1 MSEERNK
8 SEQGNHNGGGMF
20 GPVMPAKPKDFKA
33 GIGKLL
39 KYLKSELPRIIIA
52 VILTIFVAV
61 LSIWSPSFVSNLT
74 NELFVSV
81 LGFPINMAEVA
92 RLGIILIIIYACT
105 FVLQFAGNF
114 IMANVNQRIAKKLR
128 TQISKKINVVP
139 LKYYDSDSF
148 GNVLSRVT
156 NDVDTIGQSLNQSVS
171 SLIYSVV
178 CLIGVLIVMFLTS
191 WQLALTALA
200 TVPVGMIIIVIIM
213 KFSQKHFSA
222 QQKQL
227 GELNGIIEE
236 NYSGQTVVKAFNGEE
251 KALSTFEATNK
262 KLFKSS
268 KNSQFLSGLMMPI
281 IFLIANLGY
290 IAICVVG
297 GILFADNL
305 ITIGVITAFFIYVRL
320 FQNAMGQ
327 LAQIAAVLQS
337 TAAASERVFEFLCEE
352 EQEDESLKTVKIETI
367 AGKVEFDNV
376 SFGYSDDKTVINNF
390 SACIEPGQKVAIVGP
405 TGAGKTTLINLLMRF
420 YELKS
425 GQTLIDGVPI
435 NEMKREDVRALFGI
449 VLQDTWL
456 FEGTI
461 KENIA
466 FSKENVTIDEVVK
479 ACESANIDHFI
490 RTLPDGYN
498 MQLTDEVSI
507 SGGQRQLLT
516 IARAMIQNCPMLIL
530 DEATSN
536 VDTRTEHLIQDA
548 MDKITKGRTSFVIA
562 HRLSTI
568 KNADLILVIDN
579 GDIVESGTHNE
590 LIEKKNFYYNLYNS
604 QFSLSG
610 ENS

>member
-1 MSEERNK
+1 MSEEINK
-8 SEQGNHNGGGMF
+8 SEQQTYDGGDMF
-20 GPVMPAKPKDFKA
+20 GPMIPQKPKSFKT
-33 GIGKLL
+33 GIGKLF
-39 KYLKSELPRIIIA
+39 KYLKSELPLIILA
-52 VILTIFVAV
+52 VIFSIAVAV
-61 LSIWSPSFVSNLT
+61 LSIWAPSFVSDLT
-74 NELFVSV
+74 NELSVSV
-81 LGFPINMAEVA
+81 FGLPIDMSKVA
-92 RLGIILIIIYACT
+92 SLGIILILFYGLSFVFQYAET
-105 FVLQFAGNF
+105 F
-114 IMANVNQRIAKKLR
+114 IMASVNQRIAKRLR

-139 LKYYDSDSF
+139 LKYYDSNSF

-171 SLIYSVV
+171 TLIYSIV
-178 CLIGVLIVMFLTS
+178 CLVGVLLVMFFTC

-200 TVPVGMIIIVIIM
+200 TVPIGMIIIVITM
-213 KFSQKHFSA
+213 KFSQKHFVT

-251 KALSTFEATNK
+251 KALTAFDVTNK
-262 KLFKSS
+262 KLFKSA
-268 KNSQFLSGLMMPI
+268 KYSQFLSGLMMPI

-297 GILFADNL
+297 AILFANNM

-320 FQNAMGQ
+320 FQNSMGQ
-327 LAQIAAVLQS
+327 MAQIAAVLQS
-337 TAAASERVFEFLCEE
+337 TAAASERVFEFLEE
-352 EQEDESLKTVKIETI
+352 GEQEDESLKTAKIKNVK
-367 AGKVEFDNV
+367 GLVEFDNV
-376 SFGYSDDKTVINNF
+376 CFGYSDEKIVINNF
-390 SACIEPGQKVAIVGP
+390 SAKIKPGQKVAIVGP

-425 GQTLIDGVPI
+425 GQILIDGVPI

-466 FSKENVTIDEVVK
+466 FSKENVSLDEVVS
-479 ACESANIDHFI
+479 ACEAANIDHFI

-498 MQLTDEVSI
+498 MQLSDEVNI

-516 IARAMIQNCPMLIL
+516 IARALIQNCPMIIL

-579 GDIVESGTHNE
+579 GDIVESGIHDE

-604 QFSLSG
+604 QFTLSG